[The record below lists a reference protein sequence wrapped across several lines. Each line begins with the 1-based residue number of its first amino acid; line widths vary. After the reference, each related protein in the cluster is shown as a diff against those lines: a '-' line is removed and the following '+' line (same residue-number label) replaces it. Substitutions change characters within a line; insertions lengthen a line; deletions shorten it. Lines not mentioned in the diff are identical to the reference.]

1 MNIIIVG
8 AGKVGEYLCQD
19 LSTEGYN
26 VTLIEKNKEVL
37 KRVLDYHDING
48 INGDGTDA
56 FILEE
61 AGIDRCDIF
70 ISVTNQDELNMVCCV
85 MAKKLGAKYTVSRVR
100 NPEYSTHVEF
110 MSETMQIDLMIN
122 PELESSREIVRILS
136 YKDVLNVDTFAHG
149 KVNMVQFRSK
159 ANSILNN
166 MSLIEVQNKISRNI
180 LFCAI
185 QRDDEVYIPN
195 GQFTL
200 REEDIIYVLGEYEAL
215 NEFFSFIDNRKK
227 ANNIMIIGGGRISY
241 YLLED
246 LLSHKFHVKV
256 IERKKEVAE
265 FLSFNFP
272 DADIIKE
279 DGTNQ
284 DILEE
289 ERIEHFD
296 TFISLTGIDEE
307 NIIASIF
314 AKQKGVERTI
324 TKVDRTRILEMVELK
339 EIGTTISPKKVIAD
353 KIVEFIRTRA
363 KINNSKIQTLYRIAN
378 DKIEA
383 IEFEIANDEFEM
395 KNIPLKNLNI
405 KENTLIAFIIRE
417 NKLIIPKGDD
427 SITTGDK
434 VVVITLNKSFD
445 NIEDIL
451 G

>member
-8 AGKVGEYLCQD
+8 AGKVGEYLCHD
-19 LSTEGYN
+19 LSTEGYD
-26 VTLIEKNKEVL
+26 VTLIETNKEVL

-56 FILEE
+56 YVLEE

-70 ISVTNQDELNMVCCV
+70 IAVTNQDELNMVCCV

-122 PELESSREIVRILS
+122 PELESAREIARILN

-149 KVNMVQFRSK
+149 KINMVQFKSK
-159 ANSILNN
+159 AGNILNN
-166 MSLIEVQNKISRNI
+166 MSLMEVQNKISRNI
-180 LFCAI
+180 LVCAI
-185 QRDDEVYIPN
+185 LRDDEVYIPN
-195 GQFTL
+195 GNFVL
-200 REEDIIYVLGEYEAL
+200 KEGDIIYVLGEHEAL
-215 NEFFSFIDNRKK
+215 NEFFGFIDNRDK
-227 ANNIMIIGGGRISY
+227 ANKIMIIGGGRISY

-246 LLSHKFHVKV
+246 LLLHKFQVKV
-256 IERKKEVAE
+256 IERKKEIAE

-289 ERIEHFD
+289 ERIENFD
-296 TFISLTGIDEE
+296 TFISMTGIDEE
-307 NIIASIF
+307 NIISSIF
-314 AKQKGVERTI
+314 AKQKGVQRTI
-324 TKVDRTRILEMVELK
+324 TKVDRTRILEMIELK
-339 EIGTTISPKKVIAD
+339 ELGTTISPKKVIAD

-363 KINNSKIQTLYRIAN
+363 KISKSKIQTLYRIAN

-383 IEFEIANDEFEM
+383 IEFEIANDEFDM
-395 KNIPLKNLNI
+395 NNVPLKDLNI

-427 SITTGDK
+427 YIINGDK
-434 VVVITLNKSFD
+434 VVVITLNKSFN